1 MQETWV
7 RSPGQEDPL
16 EEEMATHSSI
26 LAWKTA
32 WTEKPDGL
40 QPMGSQSQT
49 QLSTHARTEKAKQ
62 IQNKMIANSRE
73 NTKLYT
79 KENLHRYITRLAGE
93 LCQQSHM
100 NVNTEHYSSHDDFK
114 VCW

>member
-7 RSPGQEDPL
+7 RSLGQEDPL

-40 QPMGSQSQT
+40 QSMGSQSQT

-79 KENLHRYITRLAGE
+79 KENLHRYTTRLAGE

-100 NVNTEHYSSHDDFK
+100 NVNTEHSSSHDDFK